1 MPSASPAIRPLLLTV
16 SLLLP
21 AQASL
26 AALVPVEEESSPEI
40 ANPLIPDLRHSSS
53 APLAT
58 GKGFPELTVGK
69 KHYANGNT
77 LEATQWLLKALDLGR
92 QEAMPILLE
101 YMASDPSIVAG
112 HEPRLLEELRKMA
125 AAGNISARGYQAYF
139 EASEQFG
146 LRVSAD
152 TSGYARQATAAGS
165 AAGKCA
171 LALLILTGRLAGDG
185 TAPETLLREA
195 EAVNFAP
202 APVLRHKYLDP
213 RPVETPKH
221 EPAPKKDGP
230 ATPHVRGRW
239 LFDA

>member
-1 MPSASPAIRPLLLTV
+1 MLSSRPLRSLLLTG

-21 AQASL
+21 AQACF
-26 AALVPVEEESSPEI
+26 AALVPVEEESSPEV

-92 QEAMPILLE
+92 QEAMPVLLE

-112 HEPRLLEELRKMA
+112 HEQGLIAELLKMST
-125 AAGNISARGYQAYF
+125 AGNISARGYQAYF

-146 LRVSAD
+146 LRASA
-152 TSGYARQATAAGS
+152 TTASYARQAADAGS

-171 LALLILTGRLAGDG
+171 LALLILTGKLTNSSG
-185 TAPETLLREA
+185 TPEALLREA

-202 APVLRHKYLDP
+202 APALRHKYLDP

-230 ATPHVRGRW
+230 VTPHARGRW